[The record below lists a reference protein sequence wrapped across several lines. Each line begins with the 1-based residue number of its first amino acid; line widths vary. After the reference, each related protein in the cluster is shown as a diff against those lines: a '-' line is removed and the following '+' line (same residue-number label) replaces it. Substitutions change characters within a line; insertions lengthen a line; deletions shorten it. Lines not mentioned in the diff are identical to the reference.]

1 MKFIV
6 LVVISGTVNFK
17 QGLYGVAGTSVCG
30 LAGRRTRIPVN
41 DYFVSNIRE
50 KRISCKMNDN
60 TGCGYRGCDSV
71 DLRRSLESVIEPKVA
86 A

>member
-1 MKFIV
+1 MDPLWPFSQVSRKFW
-6 LVVISGTVNFK
+6 T
-17 QGLYGVAGTSVCG
+17 
-30 LAGRRTRIPVN
+30 TRIPVN
-41 DYFVSNIRE
+41 DYFVLNIRE

-60 TGCGYRGCDSV
+60 TSCGYRRCDSV